1 MKVFSENQ
9 RMVDSTFN
17 KIILALVFILL
28 CKTVYNV
35 FLTEINGV
43 SIFSIVV
50 LSLVLILFLVFKLRT
65 SISSENIQVKISPF
79 SLYNQTINWNEIK
92 KYEVVEYSALKE
104 YGGWGYRRNKSGIA
118 LNPSGNKGFKIYFKN
133 GEQLLIGTKK
143 SEELKEFLK
152 SIKR

>member
-28 CKTVYNV
+28 CKTIYNV
-35 FLTEINGV
+35 FLTGINGV

-50 LSLVLILFLVFKLRT
+50 LTLVLILFLVFQLRT
-65 SISSENIQVKISPF
+65 LISSENIKVRITPF
-79 SLYNQTINWNEIK
+79 NIYNQTINWSEIK

-133 GEQLLIGTKK
+133 GKQLLIGTKK

>member
-92 KYEVVEYSALKE
+92 KCEVVEYSALKE

-118 LNPSGNKGFKIYFKN
+118 LNPSGNKGLRIYFKN
-133 GEQLLIGTKK
+133 GKQLLIGTKK

>member
-28 CKTVYNV
+28 CKTIYNV

-50 LSLVLILFLVFKLRT
+50 LSLVLVLFLVFKLRT

-133 GEQLLIGTKK
+133 GKQLLIGTKK